1 MNITLMCTDLDG
13 TLLASNGKISF
24 RNIKAIQELAKRN
37 VKIALASGRPE
48 DSLKQF
54 TVRDLRVPTYKICF
68 NGALIVSPEGKVINE
83 TLIDSESV
91 LKIVSLA
98 EKNAISV
105 NFSTLDKWINFD
117 PIYDMRKIDKYN
129 ETLTDIR
136 VHTFDQMR
144 QLLSDRKIQIL
155 KVGMHISDS
164 SLLKKMDS
172 ELSQIAINV
181 FHSDREFLEAT
192 AKKASK
198 FMAIKEIS
206 SVNNWNLKNVMA
218 FGDYENDLEM
228 IANVGHGVAMK
239 NGIKKVQKA
248 AEFVTDTNDKNGI
261 ALVLN
266 SVMKNGNYPKL

>member
-1 MNITLMCTDLDG
+1 MNITLMCTDWDG

-24 RNIKAIQELAKRN
+24 QNIKAIQELAKRN

-54 TVRDLRVPTYKICF
+54 TVKDLRVPTYKICF

-91 LKIVSLA
+91 LKIVLLA

-155 KVGMHISDS
+155 KVGMHIGDS
-164 SLLKKMDS
+164 NLLKKMDS

-192 AKKASK
+192 AKKTSK

-206 SVNNWNLKNVMA
+206 SVNNWNLQNVMA